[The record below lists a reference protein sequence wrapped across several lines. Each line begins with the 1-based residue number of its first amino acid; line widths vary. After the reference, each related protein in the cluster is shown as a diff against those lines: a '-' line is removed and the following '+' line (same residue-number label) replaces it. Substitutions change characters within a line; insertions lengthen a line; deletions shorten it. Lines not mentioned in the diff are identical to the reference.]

1 MSLSDSGVQAFLEG
15 KENQITERNTKVT
28 NSVALVMEF
37 IGAENVYLK
46 DFLCYF
52 FFRRKPFVT
61 THLDYNINDE
71 DFSLSYVHEVK

>member
-1 MSLSDSGVQAFLEG
+1 
-15 KENQITERNTKVT
+15 
-28 NSVALVMEF
+28 MEF
-37 IGAENVYLK
+37 IGAENVYLE

>member
-1 MSLSDSGVQAFLEG
+1 MSLSGSGVQAFLEG
-15 KENQITERNTKVT
+15 EENQITERNTKVT

-37 IGAENVYLK
+37 IGAENVYPK
-46 DFLCYF
+46 DFLCY

-61 THLDYNINDE
+61 THIDYNINNE

>member
-15 KENQITERNTKVT
+15 EENQITERNTKVT

-46 DFLCYF
+46 DFLCSSF
-52 FFRRKPFVT
+52 AGNHLLQRTLITISMMKIFPFRTCMK
-61 THLDYNINDE
+61 
-71 DFSLSYVHEVK
+71 